1 MPCISGS
8 YQSSGSLFIDV
19 VILGEEILPSGSE
32 GAEDQTIDAKVP
44 QVRALIDTGASR
56 TCLTREVAQA
66 AGLSIV
72 GKQDMISASETTAV
86 NTYLFSLGI
95 PVVHEVDPTGRA
107 KGSLAVFPS
116 IEGMEFNAV
125 NAGFGVLLGMDVLSK
140 CSFKMDFDGHF
151 SLCW

>member
-1 MPCISGS
+1 MTNPSRRPAPMCGINLCGMDINRTASGPP
-8 YQSSGSLFIDV
+8 QNRLRIRRTQ
-19 VILGEEILPSGSE
+19 EA
-32 GAEDQTIDAKVP
+32 AERSK
-44 QVRALIDTGASR
+44 GASR
-56 TCLTREVAQA
+56 PCLTREVAQA

-125 NAGFGVLLGMDVLSK
+125 NTSFGVLLGMDILSK
-140 CSFKMDFDGHF
+140 CAFKMDFDGHF